1 MTDCLTILL
10 TVKHYV
16 SPVVA
21 VLLDLF
27 VKFFC
32 VLCSKKVKRIRGSS
46 SAYFFYYFFFPTRF
60 FVCLKKKKR
69 NKQKKN
75 ITRDFL
81 ILLILVTRCTTDCS
95 MSDSKHIHIYIYIYV
110 YTYIYVLLFIY
121 SQLRYQK
128 YSSLS
133 YSQVSRFQ
141 LRFFWESSKI
151 KFLNYTSLLN
161 VSNCSRYDIKMS
173 MGYGFS
179 KES

>member
-1 MTDCLTILL
+1 MYYVLRRWKEFEEALL
-10 TVKHYV
+10 H
-16 SPVVA
+16 
-21 VLLDLF
+21 
-27 VKFFC
+27 
-32 VLCSKKVKRIRGSS
+32 I
-46 SAYFFYYFFFPTRF
+46 FFYNFFFNAIL
-60 FVCLKKKKR
+60 CLFKKKIIII
-69 NKQKKN
+69 NKKKN

-133 YSQVSRFQ
+133 YSQVSRFK

-151 KFLNYTSLLN
+151 KFLNYKIKNTSLLN
-161 VSNCSRYDIKMS
+161 ASNCSRYNIKIS
-173 MGYGFS
+173 MEYGFS